1 MCLLLIAI
9 SLLPRIQEDL
19 VNQKKLLDLWNFW
32 LLILL
37 LITSLD
43 RSFINLPINIGFLNI
58 ELTIEF
64 YH

>member
-1 MCLLLIAI
+1 MCMLLIDIVLLL
-9 SLLPRIQEDL
+9 RIQEDL
-19 VNQKKLLDLWNFW
+19 VNQKKLLDLWNSW

-43 RSFINLPINIGFLNI
+43 RSFINFPLNIDVLNI

>member
-1 MCLLLIAI
+1 MLLIDIVLLL
-9 SLLPRIQEDL
+9 RIQEDL
-19 VNQKKLLDLWNFW
+19 VNQKKLLDLWNSW

-43 RSFINLPINIGFLNI
+43 RSFINFPLNIDVLNI